1 MHSQSISQLQRRAVH
16 AQNAKT
22 CAHLCLARVALMAGH
37 ANLIEQAVQLADD
50 GGDLLGEVAGV
61 HGGCRPASAS
71 SFAYAL

>member
-1 MHSQSISQLQRRAVH
+1 
-16 AQNAKT
+16 
-22 CAHLCLARVALMAGH
+22 MAGH